1 MFGRPGKVLRAGRFN
16 AKIWIWSAHWY
27 TPFLRIAPSELHCL
41 VVHARRG
48 QEGSGVS
55 RSDPVYAYLSNPSAS
70 GGYIHLVTTS
80 EMRHPNARANAENC
94 LRITWKAAM
103 HSFQELVFDA
113 LRLRLECFERITDV
127 GKSTIRG
134 PVAMFSRFASK
145 PCSLI
150 AAAATDH
157 IESVWFMFFSRRRRI
172 TCTSTSIPS
181 SSTPP
186 SSRKASCE
194 MLSEL
199 DARLSRR
206 DYGVMERAFHKL

>member
-1 MFGRPGKVLRAGRFN
+1 M
-16 AKIWIWSAHWY
+16 S
-27 TPFLRIAPSELHCL
+27 T

-157 IESVWFMFFSRRRRI
+157 IEGDALPAPLHPFVIVSTNRPEKRSQYTPFS
-172 TCTSTSIPS
+172 
-181 SSTPP
+181 
-186 SSRKASCE
+186 
-194 MLSEL
+194 
-199 DARLSRR
+199 
-206 DYGVMERAFHKL
+206 KLEYSA